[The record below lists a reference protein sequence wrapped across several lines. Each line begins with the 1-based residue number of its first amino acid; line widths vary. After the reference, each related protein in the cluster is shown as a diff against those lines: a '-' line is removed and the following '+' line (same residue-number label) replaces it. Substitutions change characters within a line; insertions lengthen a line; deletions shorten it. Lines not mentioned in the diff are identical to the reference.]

1 VLTRDRKWP
10 CDKCIELV
18 THVSG
23 RCPTGYVAPWWEFS
37 TVTNELLLECGIHC
51 VRRSPAAARFVPE
64 SPLEEAGF
72 ELAVPLEKNGRPD
85 DVARRRVEGRTATHL
100 MITVLQRR
108 MNIRQQS
115 LEAPLIKPT
124 PPVERLAERG
134 LTLNP
139 EAIQP
144 A

>member
-1 VLTRDRKWP
+1 LWT
-10 CDKCIELV
+10 EF
-18 THVSG
+18 
-23 RCPTGYVAPWWEFS
+23 APD
-37 TVTNELLLECGIHC
+37 
-51 VRRSPAAARFVPE
+51 

-85 DVARRRVEGRTATHL
+85 DVARPRLEGRAATHL

-108 MNIRQQS
+108 VNIRQQS
-115 LEAPLIKPT
+115 LEAPLIKAT
-124 PPVERLAERG
+124 PPVERFAERG

-139 EAIQP
+139 EAMRP